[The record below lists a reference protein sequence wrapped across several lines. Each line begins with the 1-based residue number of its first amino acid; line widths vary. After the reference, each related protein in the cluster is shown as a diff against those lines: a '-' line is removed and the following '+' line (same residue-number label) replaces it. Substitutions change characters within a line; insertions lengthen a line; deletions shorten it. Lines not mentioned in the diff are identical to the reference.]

1 MDRPLPQLDQYVQ
14 TVVNDMP
21 ASAAVFFALE
31 TACVG
36 CHLARFCTLADVAD
50 TYQISPELLLAK
62 IQTAIRENL
71 SIQPGGFH
79 EKLSL

>member
-36 CHLARFCTLADVAD
+36 CQLARFCTLADVAA
-50 TYQISPELLLAK
+50 TYQISPDLLLGK
-62 IQTAIRENL
+62 IQAAIRENL

-79 EKLSL
+79 EKLSI